1 MSRRSPRYESSFEK
15 TTEEPEMTAKPDSC
29 ESTLAGPAADDARQ
43 EVDVHHEMMDMI
55 LGYWVSQTIRAIA
68 DLSIA
73 DHLAWGGLTA
83 AEIAD
88 REGAAVET
96 TFRLLRAG
104 VGLGLMTVGA
114 DRRFHSTD
122 RLATLR
128 QGAPR
133 SLRPI
138 ALSFTDPE
146 VLQSWNGFVTSVRNG
161 YRHADGAVEPG
172 FYDDLAQNPEV
183 SERFAGAMT
192 SATSCWSHNIADV
205 IDTTNVQRAVDV
217 GGANGTLVR
226 LLQRAN
232 PALHAVVFDQPATI
246 GWAQSDIAR
255 FGFPERTEVVGGDFF
270 KSVPPGD
277 LYLLKFILHNWDDQ
291 QCIDILRQCRQA
303 AVPGARIAIIEFVVG
318 DLTDPGR
325 MATLDDLAMLAVLG
339 GRSRSLDEFD
349 RLLAAA
355 GLRCVAVRPTSQPQ
369 FVIEA
374 VVA

>member
-1 MSRRSPRYESSFEK
+1 L
-15 TTEEPEMTAKPDSC
+15 TAKAQHHHP
-29 ESTLAGPAADDARQ
+29 ESTLARTVPADAHQTKDHVHQ
-43 EVDVHHEMMDMI
+43 EVMDMI

-73 DHLAWGGLTA
+73 DHLKSGGLTA
-83 AEIAD
+83 DEIAD

-104 VGLGLMTVGA
+104 VGLGLITVGA
-114 DRRFHSTD
+114 DGRFYSTD
-122 RLATLR
+122 GLDTLR
-128 QGAPR
+128 RDAPR
-133 SLRPI
+133 SLRSI

-161 YRHADGAVEPG
+161 DRQPDGAAEPQ
-172 FYDDLAQNPEV
+172 FYAHLTENPEAA
-183 SERFAGAMT
+183 ERFSAAMA
-192 SATSCWSHNIADV
+192 SATSCWSHNIAEV
-205 IDTTNVQRAVDV
+205 IDTTKVQRAVDV

-232 PALHAVVFDQPATI
+232 ATLQAVIFDEPAVIA
-246 GWAQSDIAR
+246 WAQSDVAR
-255 FGFPERTEVVGGDFF
+255 SGFSDRTVLVGGDFF

-277 LYLLKFILHNWDDQ
+277 LYLLKFILHNWNDQ
-291 QCIDILRQCRQA
+291 QCIEILRQCRRA
-303 AVPGARIAIIEFVVG
+303 ALPGARIAIIEFIVG

-349 RLLAAA
+349 GLLTAA
-355 GLRCVAVRPTSQPQ
+355 GLRRISVRPTTYPQ
-369 FVIEA
+369 SVIEA
-374 VVA
+374 VVD